1 MGWFG
6 MPGHDRRS
14 AFRELMSQ
22 EQYVQR
28 FALLWKKHMKSKS
41 IAVYSLD
48 GKVCGETILWAEE
61 DGELIYKPIS
71 WADSIKYIPQK
82 LLSKL
87 LENASDLEKECYEA
101 SKIFRLEAQ

>member
-6 MPGHDRRS
+6 MPGYNRQS
-14 AFRELMSQ
+14 TFNELFSQ
-22 EQYVQR
+22 SQYVQK
-28 FALLWKKHMKSKS
+28 FELLWEKHMKSKS

-48 GKVCGETILWAEE
+48 NKVYGETILWSEE
-61 DGELIYKPIS
+61 GGELMYKPIS

-101 SKIFRLEAQ
+101 NKKFRLEAR